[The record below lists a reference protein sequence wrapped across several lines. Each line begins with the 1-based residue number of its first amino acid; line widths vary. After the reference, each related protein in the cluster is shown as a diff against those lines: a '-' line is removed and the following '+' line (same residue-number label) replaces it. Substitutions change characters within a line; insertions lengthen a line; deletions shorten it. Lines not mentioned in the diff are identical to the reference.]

1 MSEVSSSDSEDDE
14 ILTETQTDGKVS
26 AKNFRDDVSD
36 GDPIKAF
43 N

>member
-1 MSEVSSSDSEDDE
+1 MSEVSSTDSEDDE
-14 ILTETQTDGKVS
+14 IQTETQTDGLVP
-26 AKNFRDDVSD
+26 AKNLRDDVSA